1 MPVNLLDVL
10 LSLMHEEQLGR
21 DVDLHATFTGDGGLL
36 VLVLLDREVPEGHL
50 VV

>member
-21 DVDLHATFTGDGGLL
+21 EFDSTPPSLG
-36 VLVLLDREVPEGHL
+36 
-50 VV
+50 